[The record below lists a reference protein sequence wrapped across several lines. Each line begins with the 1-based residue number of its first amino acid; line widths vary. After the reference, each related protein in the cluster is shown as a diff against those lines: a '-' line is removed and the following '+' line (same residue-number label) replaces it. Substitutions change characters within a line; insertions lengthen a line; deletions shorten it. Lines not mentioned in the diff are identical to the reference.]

1 MDLLVLNSTNNHSCG
16 RCAFERGRAERKT
29 REHGCDMRLFDRG
42 LDGESESGLPG
53 DGIGGK
59 RMSSLFSRVSP
70 TTNPGSYSVTASGA
84 KPTPGGTAGSAFSG
98 LLPQAGMRLGPRSR
112 KCTLCTWESAPLP
125 WLRRV

>member
-1 MDLLVLNSTNNHSCG
+1 MDLLGLNATNRPSYG
-16 RCAFERGRAERKT
+16 RCAVERNRAEQKT
-29 REHGCDMRLFDRG
+29 REYGSDMRLFAG
-42 LDGESESGLPG
+42 CLDGESEPGLPV
-53 DGIGGK
+53 DSIGGK
-59 RMSSLFSRVSP
+59 QMSSLFSRVSP

-112 KCTLCTWESAPLP
+112 KCTLGTWESAPLA